1 MHNQSNLKN
10 SDIINFIY
18 IFLISPTLLYYGYL
32 LYKNYNIDP
41 NIGIAI
47 ILMSLIICSSNTYL
61 FYQHT
66 ISENKLIKYS

>member
-1 MHNQSNLKN
+1 MHNQTFLQRVE
-10 SDIINFIY
+10 IINFAY

-47 ILMSLIICSSNTYL
+47 IFLSLIMCSSNAYL
-61 FYQHT
+61 LYT
-66 ISENKLIKYS
+66 NNIGKNKLIKN